1 MLKKK
6 TIVLGVSGGIAAFK
20 SAALVSKL
28 TQAGANVFVVMTE
41 SAQKFVTPLTFQA
54 LSRNYVYTDTF
65 EEPDAEKIA
74 HIDIADQADLILIAP
89 ASANTIA
96 KLAHGIADNMLTTL
110 TLAAKAPVALA
121 PAMNVNMYDHPAV
134 QKNMNTLRSYG
145 YKLIEPGA
153 GYLACGWVG
162 KGRMAEPEDLLELID
177 SLLAN
182 PTTLAGKKIL
192 VTAGPT
198 REALDPVRYFS
209 NYSSGKMGYAI
220 AREARKRGAYV
231 TLVSGPTALNAP
243 AGVEV
248 VDVQSAEE
256 MYRAVMDRFNDVD
269 VVVKSAAVADYQ
281 PEEVLSQKR
290 KKQGNEWSV
299 SLVKTKDTLLE
310 IGKKKEKQIL
320 VGFAAESEHL
330 DRYAKDKLE
339 RKNLDLIVANNIT
352 AKGAGF
358 DVDTNIVSIFTSD
371 NRSIDYPEQS
381 KAETASVI
389 LNELED
395 YMKRR
400 ELM

>member
-134 QKNMNTLRSYG
+134 QNNMNTLRSYG

-153 GYLACGWVG
+153 GYLACGWIG
-162 KGRMAEPEDLLELID
+162 KGRMAEPEDLLDLID

-220 AREARKRGAYV
+220 AKEARKRGAYV

-243 AGVEV
+243 AGVEL

-256 MYRAVMDRFNDVD
+256 MYRAVTDRFNDMD

-281 PEEVLSQKR
+281 PEKVLSQKR

-299 SLVKTKDTLLE
+299 SLVKTKDTLFE
-310 IGKKKEKQIL
+310 IGKKKDKQIL

-358 DVDTNIVSIFTSD
+358 DVDTNIVSIFTND
-371 NRSIDYPEQS
+371 NHSIDYPEQS

-389 LNELED
+389 LDELED